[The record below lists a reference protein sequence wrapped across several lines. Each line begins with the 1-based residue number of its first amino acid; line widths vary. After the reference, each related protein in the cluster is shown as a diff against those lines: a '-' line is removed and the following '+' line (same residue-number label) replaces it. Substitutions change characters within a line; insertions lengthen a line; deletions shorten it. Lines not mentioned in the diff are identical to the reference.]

1 MSTKKMEYRLL
12 NNRQK
17 VVVISK
23 ICHSGYDNIEAVFKI
38 TIQAKALVF
47 ILLKVLI
54 AYSYKIVGIPNSFF
68 ELDINFI

>member
-1 MSTKKMEYRLL
+1 MEYRLL
-12 NNRQK
+12 NNRFK
-17 VVVISK
+17 VVIISK
-23 ICHSGYDNIEAVFKI
+23 IFHSGNIEAIFKI

-68 ELDINFI
+68 ELDINFV